1 MNRGNYGNSSVPRPK
16 AVSRCSRYARSTW
29 PASTLQTT
37 HPLSRARRSP
47 LLRQNRCGPL
57 SVLTPFGRQTSVLIA
72 LLLLTSCAPTG
83 PTAKEIEQ
91 TLEQQNQEAV
101 RSAEG
106 SWKGASSLL
115 TLDFSLSQ
123 QPDGL
128 LRGTG
133 MMKEAS
139 AGAAVPMTV
148 SGTYHRP
155 ELSLTFSGMVY
166 DGRPVTG
173 AFAGTYTS
181 FVGVTSTLRLTGE
194 NYTTAIRLLLQEPL
208 R

>member
-1 MNRGNYGNSSVPRPK
+1 M
-16 AVSRCSRYARSTW
+16 
-29 PASTLQTT
+29 
-37 HPLSRARRSP
+37 
-47 LLRQNRCGPL
+47 
-57 SVLTPFGRQTSVLIA
+57 LTPFGRQTPVLIT

-91 TLEQQNQEAV
+91 TLEQQDQEAV

-106 SWKGASSLL
+106 SWKGASPLL

-139 AGAAVPMTV
+139 AAAAVPITV
-148 SGTYHRP
+148 SGTYNRP
-155 ELSLTFSGMVY
+155 DLSLTFSGMVY
-166 DGRPVTG
+166 DGRQVSG
-173 AFAGTYTS
+173 VFAGRYTTAQ
-181 FVGVTSTLRLTGE
+181 GVASTLRLTGE
-194 NYTTAIRLLLQEPL
+194 NYTTAIQLLLQEPL